1 MSKTD
6 DLLDKADEQLQ
17 KTNELLGLVDRILTA
32 ILQLPAPS
40 PPGPG
45 DPGQLHAIVATL
57 DHVLAEQRAIRRL
70 ILALTQN
77 EQQAV
82 NDLSSAVETLASDL
96 GDVLSAAQA
105 AVVDLNAQIA
115 ALSAND
121 AADAAQ
127 IAALQAVVTDMETDV
142 IGALTPV
149 TERVNAI
156 DTGLKSPASPDAPLT
171 AKG

>member
-6 DLLDKADEQLQ
+6 DLLEKADQQLSQ
-17 KTNELLGLVDRILTA
+17 TAEVIGLLDQVLTVLA
-32 ILQLPAPS
+32 QLPT
-40 PPGPG
+40 PGSG
-45 DPGQLHAIVATL
+45 DSGQTHHIAVTL
-57 DHVLAEQRAIRRL
+57 DHLLAEQRAIRRL

-96 GDVLSAAQA
+96 GDVLAAAQA

-115 ALSAND
+115 TLSAND
-121 AADAAQ
+121 TADAAQ
-127 IAALQAVVTDMETDV
+127 IAALQAVVTDMEADV

-149 TERVNAI
+149 TDRVNAI

-171 AKG
+171 AQG